1 MKKYGFIFV
10 VVLMMTA
17 GMVACSGAAPG
28 APDAQATPL
37 PTVIVDMSTVAEG
50 RIVPKEDVTLSF
62 LASGQLAEVLVEEG
76 DTVEVGTVVARLGN
90 REEIESNL
98 ANVRVELLSAEQVR
112 QTLIDNVSLQRST
125 LARDISAANLRLR
138 DAQYALDNWTVP
150 SNQKDLTPMEAVMVM
165 KETLDQARE
174 AFELVKNRA
183 SGDSLREDR
192 KDDLDSAQ
200 SDYNAAVRRLELVT
214 EVSDAQTQLEKLM
227 EDFQLLES
235 GPDPDDMA
243 AAEARVTAAQAAI
256 QAGEAAL
263 SRLELKAT
271 ISGIV
276 LEQNLVVGQSVSAGV
291 PVMRL
296 VDFSE
301 MYVDTEDLTE
311 LEVVDVQVGQAV
323 SVRADALRDVEL
335 TGKVIEISN
344 IFEEKRGDIT
354 YTVRILLDKLDP
366 RLRWGMTVEV
376 SFE

>member
-1 MKKYGFIFV
+1 MKKY
-10 VVLMMTA
+10 VLILIIVMLMAA

-28 APDAQATPL
+28 APAAQPTPL
-37 PTVIVDMSTVAEG
+37 PTVIVDMATVAEG
-50 RIVPKEDVTLSF
+50 RIVPREDVTLSF
-62 LASGQLAEVLVEEG
+62 LASGQVAEVLVEEG

-98 ANVRVELLSAEQVR
+98 ANGRVELLAAERAR

-150 SNQKDLTPMEAVMVM
+150 SNQKDLTPMEAVVVM
-165 KETLDQARE
+165 KEALDNARE
-174 AFELVKNRA
+174 AYELVKTRP

-214 EVSDAQTQLEKLM
+214 EVSDAQTQLDKLM
-227 EDFQLLES
+227 EDFQILEE

-243 AAEARVTAAQAAI
+243 AADARVAAAQAAI
-256 QAGEAAL
+256 QAAEAAL
-263 SRLELKAT
+263 NRLELKAT
-271 ISGIV
+271 ISGLV

-301 MYVDTEDLTE
+301 MYVETEDLTE
-311 LEVVDVQVGQAV
+311 LEVVNVEIGQAV
-323 SVRADALRDVEL
+323 TVRADALRDVEM
-335 TGKVIEISN
+335 TGKVIRISN

-354 YTVRILLDKLDP
+354 YTVRILLDNLDP

-376 SFE
+376 AFE